1 MEEPLLSKNN
11 NRFVLFPIKH
21 QRVWDYYKKHQQAFW
36 TAEEIDF
43 ASDMSDWETL
53 SYNEKTFIEN
63 ILAFFA
69 GSDGIVFENINNNFA
84 EEIQVPEIRCY
95 YGFQGMMENI
105 HSEVYSMMIETY
117 VKDPERKNEL
127 FDSINRMPSIKKKA
141 DWACQWM
148 STDRPFAERVV
159 AFAIIEGIFFS
170 GSFCSIFWLKNI
182 KGKMTKALAK
192 SNELIA
198 RDESLHTEFAV
209 YLYTSHIVNKLSQE
223 RINEMFNQAIDMEKE
238 FICDSLKCNLLGMNS
253 DKMKEY
259 IEFVSDR
266 LLIQLG
272 YSKIFNSK
280 NPFSFMDSICLDGKS
295 NFFEQRVTEYNRAEQ
310 VNTNSEFKI
319 LDTF

>member
-1 MEEPLLSKNN
+1 MEEPLLCKNN
-11 NRFVLFPIKH
+11 NRFVLFPIKY
-21 QRVWDYYKKHQQAFW
+21 QRVWEYYKHHEQAFW

-43 ASDMSDWETL
+43 ASDISDWETL
-53 SYNEKTFIEN
+53 SYDEKTFIEN

-84 EEIQVPEIRCY
+84 KEIQVPEIRCY
-95 YGFQGMMENI
+95 YGFQAMMENI

-117 VKDPERKNEL
+117 VKNNDRKTEL
-127 FDSINRMPSIKKKA
+127 FESINRMPAIKKKA
-141 DWACQWM
+141 DWACQWLN
-148 STDRPFAERVV
+148 SEIPFSERIV

-198 RDESLHTEFAV
+198 RDESLHTEFAIH
-209 YLYTSHIVNKLSQE
+209 LYTSYVVNKLSQE
-223 RINEMFNQAIDMEKE
+223 RIHEMFTEAINIEKE

-253 DKMKEY
+253 LSMKEY

-266 LLIQLG
+266 LLVQLG
-272 YSKIFNSK
+272 YTKLFNSK
-280 NPFSFMDSICLDGKS
+280 NPFSFMESICLDGKS

-310 VNTNSEFKI
+310 VNTSSEFKI
-319 LDTF
+319 LSSF